1 MKRKPMQHITL
12 VHNPKAGDEEHS
24 KKELKSLIEENGF
37 ECTYLSTKD
46 KDWKEFKSNT
56 DILMIAGGDGTV
68 RKVTKELL
76 LQRKLL
82 EHIWPIALLPV
93 GTANNIAK
101 TLGVEGSSQEIISS
115 LRQAAP
121 KKFDVGKVSHVNNT
135 EFFLESLGYGIFP
148 YLMKEMKN
156 IESKEDTP
164 DEALKK
170 AMKKL
175 LEIIDSYHPRACEL
189 EVDGADHSGT
199 YLLAEIMNTKS
210 IGPNL
215 FLAPDGDPGDGEF
228 DVVLIPEADKE
239 KFSAYVQQKLDG
251 EESNYDFYS
260 VRAKKIKIS
269 WQGTHVHVDDEII
282 KLEESAE
289 VEAEIKPGL
298 LEFLLPNDGTK

>member
-1 MKRKPMQHITL
+1 MKTMLMQRITL
-12 VHNPKAGDEEHS
+12 VHNPTAGDEEHS
-24 KKELKSLIEENGF
+24 KKELKKLIEEYGF
-37 ECTYLSTKD
+37 ECRYLSTKEM
-46 KDWKEFKSNT
+46 DWKEIKSNT

-76 LQRKLL
+76 QKKLL
-82 EHIWPIALLPV
+82 DHIWPIALLPV

-101 TLGVEGSSQEIISS
+101 TLGVEGTNEEIISS
-115 LRQAAP
+115 LRQAQP

-148 YLMKEMKN
+148 YLMTEMKN
-156 IESKEDTP
+156 IESKDDTP

-170 AMKKL
+170 AIKKL
-175 LEIIDSYHPRACEL
+175 LEIIESYHPRGCEL
-189 EVDGADHSGT
+189 EIDGEDHSGT

-215 FLAPDGDPGDGEF
+215 FLAPGGDPGDGEF

-239 KFSAYVQQKLDG
+239 KFSAYVKQKLNG
-251 EESNYDFYS
+251 EEINYDFHS
-260 VRAKKIKIS
+260 VRAKKIKMS

-289 VEAEIKPGL
+289 VEAEIKPAL
-298 LEFLLPNDGTK
+298 LEFLLPK

>member
-1 MKRKPMQHITL
+1 MKQMPMQHITL

-24 KKELKSLIEENGF
+24 KKELKNLIEENGF
-37 ECTYLSTKD
+37 ECSYLSTKD
-46 KDWKEFKSNT
+46 KDWKLFKSNT

-76 LQRKLL
+76 LQKKLL

-101 TLGVEGSSQEIISS
+101 TLGVEGTTEEIISS
-115 LRQAAP
+115 LRQAEP

-156 IESKEDTP
+156 IESRDDTP

-175 LEIIDSYHPRACEL
+175 LEIIDSYHPRGCEL
-189 EVDGADHSGT
+189 EIDGEDHSGT

-239 KFSAYVQQKLDG
+239 KFSSYVKQKLNG
-251 EESNYDFYS
+251 EEINYDFHS

-282 KLEESAE
+282 KLEESVE
-289 VEAEIKPGL
+289 VEAEIKPAL
-298 LEFLLPNDGTK
+298 LEFLLPK